1 MEKRQTS
8 ARRQAF
14 DAGVKA
20 AGRPHSASERQI
32 TAEYFCS
39 GDWMTQISLKLFYKM
54 PFARDD
60 IGGLSEGSGARLSC
74 VCVTRCIYVG
84 ILDKL
89 SKGEPAALGPRL
101 RASLPFFV
109 ADHDP
114 VVSARCQI

>member
-1 MEKRQTS
+1 
-8 ARRQAF
+8 
-14 DAGVKA
+14 
-20 AGRPHSASERQI
+20 
-32 TAEYFCS
+32 
-39 GDWMTQISLKLFYKM
+39 MTQISLKLFYKM

-89 SKGEPAALGPRL
+89 SNAEPAALGPRL

-109 ADHDP
+109 ADHCRMAG
-114 VVSARCQI
+114 VRCQS